1 MIDYRVYLVTDDPS
15 RYQGDWLETIEA
27 ALDGG
32 VTCVQYRD
40 TENPETVQHE
50 RILKLQDLLRPRH
63 IPLIVNN
70 NAHLAAA
77 VKAEGVH
84 VGQNDM
90 PPEQVRQIV
99 GSDCEIGLSITSL
112 RDLPSIEGL
121 GRRSRSTKEV
131 CPPSSTSTL
140 NLNLVNCLGIGPVFD
155 ARKTKA
161 DASDAIGPEGLK
173 EIVARVSDFPNC
185 AIGGITIENAS
196 EVLAAG
202 AKGLAIV
209 SALSQA
215 KDPYEA
221 AKRFSLLFDNC
232 RI

>member
-15 RYQGDWLETIEA
+15 RYRRNWLETIEA

-40 TENPETVQHE
+40 TENEEKIQYD
-50 RILKLQDLLRPRH
+50 RIRKLQDLLKPRH

-70 NAHLAAA
+70 DAQLAAA

-84 VGQNDM
+84 VGQGDM
-90 PPEQVRQIV
+90 PPEEVRQIV
-99 GSDCEIGLSITSL
+99 GPDCEIGLSITCL
-112 RDLPSIEGL
+112 EDLTTRKGQ
-121 GRRSRSTKEV
+121 GQRSRSTKEV
-131 CPPSSTSTL
+131 RPPLSTSTF
-140 NLNLVNCLGIGPVFD
+140 NLVSCLGIGPVYD

-161 DASDAIGPEGLK
+161 DASSAIGPEGLK
-173 EIVARVSDFPNC
+173 EIVARVPDFPNC
-185 AIGGITIENAS
+185 AIGGITTENAA

-209 SALSQA
+209 SALSQSP
-215 KDPYEA
+215 DPTAA
-221 AKRFSLLFDNC
+221 AKNFAKLFK
-232 RI
+232 

>member
-15 RYQGDWLETIEA
+15 RYRHDWLETIEA

-40 TENPETVQHE
+40 TENPETVQYE
-50 RILKLQDLLRPRH
+50 RIRKLQEILKSRH
-63 IPLIVNN
+63 VPLIVNN

-84 VGQNDM
+84 VGQGDM
-90 PPEQVRQIV
+90 PPAEVRKIV
-99 GSDCEIGLSITSL
+99 GPTCEIGLSITSL
-112 RDLPSIEGL
+112 GDLMSEKGQ
-121 GRRSRSTKEV
+121 RSEVKGQTKEV
-131 CPPSSTSTL
+131 RPPLSTSTSG
-140 NLNLVNCLGIGPVFD
+140 LNLVNCLGIGPVFD

-161 DASDAIGPEGLK
+161 DASNAIGPEGLK
-173 EIVARVSDFPNC
+173 EIVARVPDFPNC
-185 AIGGITIENAS
+185 AIGGITTENAAA
-196 EVLAAG
+196 VLAAG

-215 KDPYEA
+215 PDPTLA
-221 AKRFSLLFDNC
+221 AKRFRSLFQL
-232 RI
+232 